1 MGLRSRISLRRQDSS
16 VTIYGGAG
24 PEDENG
30 RCDWRRLIVSG
41 ALLGISRLI
50 DLEQIIDS
58 E

>member
-1 MGLRSRISLRRQDSS
+1 M
-16 VTIYGGAG
+16 TILGGAG

-30 RCDWRRLIVSG
+30 RCDRRRLIVSG
-41 ALLGISRLI
+41 ALLGTQRLI